1 MSFFIGNIRGDRT
14 PGIIQGNPLN
24 GLCERICIQTQ
35 KVFDACL
42 QQTQI
47 DGQSIELTD
56 FVPENPALPL
66 TFVSGQNGPTS
77 QFTVSNLSIERLE
90 DRPNFAR
97 VRATVNIP
105 VEVIYTDANNVL
117 GSARGTFSVE
127 KDVVLYV
134 PQPSIVPFTVQ
145 ASGGVIL
152 TEGVFPTDA
161 QSPLTVNVCLALIL
175 KVVADADILVPSY
188 GYCLIPPC
196 QSFSEDVCAG
206 FFDLPLFPT
215 PTPTPNRD

>member
-1 MSFFIGNIRGDRT
+1 MSFFIGNIRSDRT

-47 DGQSIELTD
+47 EGQEITLTD
-56 FVPENPALPL
+56 FRPASPTYPL
-66 TFVSGQNGPTS
+66 TFVSGQNDTTQS
-77 QFTVSNLSIERLE
+77 FTVTNLSIERLE

-97 VRATVNIP
+97 VRATINIP
-105 VEVIYTDANNVL
+105 VEVVYTDANNVAGTAK
-117 GSARGTFSVE
+117 GSFTVDQ
-127 KDVVLYV
+127 DVVLYV
-134 PQPSIVPFTVQ
+134 PQPSIMPYSVQ
-145 ASGGVIL
+145 ATGGVIL
-152 TEGVFPTDA
+152 TDGTFPAGAGT
-161 QSPLTVNVCLALIL
+161 PLTVNCCLALIL

-196 QSFSEDVCAG
+196 QSFTEDVCSG
-206 FFDLPLFPT
+206 YFDLPLFPT
-215 PTPTPNRD
+215 PAPTIE

>member
-1 MSFFIGNIRGDRT
+1 MSFFIGNVRGDRT

-42 QQTQI
+42 QQSQI
-47 DGQSIELTD
+47 EGQQIVLTN
-56 FVPENPALPL
+56 FTPENPVFPL
-66 TFVSGQNGPTS
+66 TFVSGQNDANQS
-77 QFTVSNLSIERLE
+77 FTVSNLSVERLE

-97 VRATVNIP
+97 VRATITIP
-105 VEVIYTDANNVL
+105 VEVVYTDANNVAGTAT
-117 GSARGTFSVE
+117 GSFTVD

-134 PQPSIVPFTVQ
+134 PQPSIVPFTIQ
-145 ASGGVIL
+145 ATGGVIL
-152 TEGVFPTDA
+152 TEGVFPADSG
-161 QSPLTVNVCLALIL
+161 SPLTTNVCLALIL
-175 KVVADADILVPSY
+175 KVVANADILVPSY

-196 QSFSEDVCAG
+196 QSFSEDVCTG

-215 PTPTPNRD
+215 PTPTNE

>member
-14 PGIIQGNPLN
+14 PGVIQGNALN

-47 DGQSIELTD
+47 EGQSIPLTG
-56 FVPENPALPL
+56 FNPANPTLPL
-66 TFVSGQNGPTS
+66 TFVSGQNSANQP
-77 QFTVSNLSIERLE
+77 FTVSNLVIERLE

-97 VRATVNIP
+97 VRATVTIP
-105 VEVIYTDANNVL
+105 VDIVYTDANNV
-117 GSARGTFSVE
+117 AGTAQGEFTVDE
-127 KDVVLYV
+127 DVVLYV
-134 PQPSIVPFTVQ
+134 PQPSIMPYRIQ

-152 TEGVFPTDA
+152 TEGTFPENA
-161 QSPLTVNVCLALIL
+161 NSPLTVNCCLALIL
-175 KVVADADILVPSY
+175 KVVADAEILVPSY

-196 QSFSEDVCAG
+196 QSFTEDVCSG
-206 FFDLPLFPT
+206 YFDLPLFPT
-215 PTPTPNRD
+215 PAPTPNA

>member
-14 PGIIQGNPLN
+14 PGIIQGNPIN
-24 GLCERICIQTQ
+24 GLCERICIQTK

-47 DGQSIELTD
+47 EGQQIELTD
-56 FVPENPALPL
+56 FRPENPALPL
-66 TFVSGQNGPTS
+66 TFVSGQNDPAQT
-77 QFTVSNLSIERLE
+77 FTVSNLSIERLD

-97 VRATVNIP
+97 VRATITIP
-105 VEVIYTDANNVL
+105 VEVIYTDANNVA
-117 GSARGTFSVE
+117 GSARGSFTVDQ
-127 KDVVLYV
+127 DVVLYV
-134 PQPSIVPFTVQ
+134 PQPSILPFTVQ

-152 TEGVFPTDA
+152 TEGVFPADA
-161 QSPLTVNVCLALIL
+161 SSPLTVNCCLALIL

-196 QSFSEDVCAG
+196 QSFSEDVCEG

-215 PTPTPNRD
+215 PAPNIE